1 MGKAS
6 KIIAPTWLADKLLS
20 AMNFDST
27 ATDASFDFLR
37 AVEPTTLKPINQN
50 PKLDNE

>member
-6 KIIAPTWLADKLLS
+6 KITAPTWLADKLLS
-20 AMNFDST
+20 AMNFDAHT
-27 ATDASFDFLR
+27 KDASFDFLR
-37 AVEPTTLKPINQN
+37 AVEPSLLKPINSN